1 MWAESLPLHIR
12 QCLFLMQTR
21 QWLTEIK
28 SFILSYHF
36 SNGLRTTISVVV
48 PSLIGAS
55 MGELITGITI
65 STGALCSALADQP
78 GTVIHKR
85 NGAFITLVLLFIT
98 ALGTG
103 LASPH
108 PFLMVPWIIAC
119 CFVYSMLLVY
129 GNRGGNIGIACLLAM
144 IVILGEPPQDPM
156 TALYHAGLVLLGSL
170 WHGLLA
176 LALWQIRPYLNVQQ
190 TLGECILETAK
201 YLELRARFYEKD
213 ADIDDI
219 YKAVLEQQVLVNEKQ
234 EAVRELLLKRRSA
247 QQGTSSISK
256 SMVLIF
262 LDLVDLQEHIMA
274 SQTDYKALQQSFK
287 DQDILEKFH
296 RLIME
301 FVQELTD
308 IGVAVMAGQRSMPKA
323 NIRHDIEKVQQAVS
337 EFRKTLPTLRERTTR
352 LFTLN
357 SVLNNLQDMAERIY
371 NLHRLT
377 RLERVKD
384 ATIDPRLELSRFTT
398 SNRYDLET
406 LQNNLTFQSHIF
418 RHAVRVS
425 LATVAGYLLGLALHL
440 DRVYWILLTI
450 VVILKPGFG
459 LTKSRSYQRMIGT
472 VIGALFAIAVL
483 LFISN
488 TTAIFI
494 IMLVCILGAYTFM
507 TYQYTVSVIFTTP
520 FIIFLLHFLHPADL
534 QYYASQRVVDT
545 LIGGG
550 LAFIANL
557 ILWPSWE
564 HKYLPSYME
573 KMVQSN
579 KTYFEQ
585 VMRLYTGQQMDVV
598 EYKLARKE
606 TYVNTANLM
615 AAFQR
620 MLSEPK
626 SKQKNSSKSY
636 HFVVLNHTLSS
647 RIAAMA
653 AYGLGHGV
661 RYPRPEYQLI
671 SRYLLQHLDQIIQL
685 STGAGVSLPELPP
698 SIEAFETLDICVES
712 LIQQRQAEI
721 NEGKGE
727 TPLRDEMLEAKQ
739 VRDALHGML
748 GVVRDMRKSIS

>member
-1 MWAESLPLHIR
+1 MRP
-12 QCLFLMQTR
+12 
-21 QWLTEIK
+21 WLKEIK

-48 PSLIGAS
+48 PSLIGVS
-55 MGELITGITI
+55 MGQLITGITI
-65 STGALCSALADQP
+65 STGALCAALADQP
-78 GTVIHKR
+78 GTVVHKR
-85 NGAFITLVLLFIT
+85 NGAFITLILLFIT

-108 PFLMVPWIIAC
+108 PFLMVPWIISC

-129 GNRGGNIGIACLLAM
+129 GNRGGNIGIACLLVM
-144 IVILGEPPQDPM
+144 IVILGEPPQAPM
-156 TALYHAGLVLLGSL
+156 MAVLDAGLVLLGGL

-176 LALWQIRPYLNVQQ
+176 LLLWQIRPYLNVQQ
-190 TLGECILETAK
+190 ALGECIVETAR
-201 YLELRARFYEKD
+201 YLELRAGFYVKD

-219 YKAVLEQQVLVNEKQ
+219 YKSVLEQQVLVNEKQ

-256 SMVLIF
+256 AMVLIF
-262 LDLVDLQEHIMA
+262 LDAVDLQEHIMA
-274 SQTDYKALQQSFK
+274 SQIDYKALQQSFK
-287 DQDILEKFH
+287 DHDILEQF
-296 RLIME
+296 RLLIME
-301 FVQELTD
+301 FVQELSD

-323 NIRHDIEKVQQAVS
+323 NIRHDIEKLQRAVA

-352 LFTLN
+352 LFPLTSILA
-357 SVLNNLQDMAERIY
+357 NLQDMAERIY

-406 LQNNLTFQSHIF
+406 FRDNLTFQSHIF
-418 RHAVRVS
+418 RHAIRVS

-483 LFISN
+483 LLTN
-488 TTAIFI
+488 NATAIFI
-494 IMLVCILGAYTFM
+494 IMLICILGAYTFM

-534 QYYASQRVVDT
+534 QYATQRVLDT
-545 LIGGG
+545 FIGAG

-557 ILWPSWE
+557 TLWPSWE

-579 KTYFEQ
+579 KAYLEQ
-585 VMRLYTGQQMDVV
+585 VMKLYTGQQMAVV

-626 SKQKNSSKSY
+626 SKQKQTSRLY

-647 RIAAMA
+647 RIAALA

-661 RYPRPEYQLI
+661 RFPRPEYQLI
-671 SRYLLQHLDQIIQL
+671 GRHLLQHIDQIVQL
-685 STGAGVSLPELPP
+685 TSQPGTTLPELPA
-698 SIEAFETLDICVES
+698 SIEAFETLDIHVES
-712 LIQQRQAEI
+712 LIQLRQTEI

-727 TPLRDEMLEAKQ
+727 TPVRDEMLEAKQ
-739 VRDALHGML
+739 VRDALHGIA
-748 GVVRDMRKSIS
+748 GVLKDMRKALN